1 MTGAE
6 YFAET
11 VRMFEE
17 APMMA
22 AKCQRFTDEI
32 AELEALLADESI
44 ASARLDNIGGG
55 RAAGELTAT
64 ERGAARRVKMER
76 RIIDLRHRI
85 AAIERILDK
94 MELETICLYPEEA
107 VIIRER
113 MKGTRWA
120 QIARKLGRKSCSR
133 ATWERIIKGISQG
146 THWRWFLDGRAR
158 ECAR

>member
-55 RAAGELTAT
+55 RSVGELTAT

-85 AAIERILDK
+85 AAIERILDR

-120 QIARKLGRKSCSR
+120 QIARMLGRKSCGR

-146 THWRWFLDGRAR
+146 THWRCFLDEQAR
-158 ECAR
+158 I

>member
-55 RAAGELTAT
+55 RSAGELTVT
-64 ERGAARRVKMER
+64 EGAAARRVKMER

-85 AAIERILDK
+85 AAIERILDR

-133 ATWERIIKGISQG
+133 ATWERIIKGKSQG
-146 THWRWFLDGRAR
+146 TRWRWFLDEQAR
-158 ECAR
+158 I